1 MQKKT
6 NPIESQTYR
15 LNKYIALCGSA
26 SSRRNA
32 DTLIE
37 AGQIHVN
44 GTPVTDFSFQV
55 NPATHKVTLRGVLIA
70 IQKERHYILLNKGK
84 DTISTTKDEK
94 NRKTIIDFLPYPF
107 KNELKPVGRL
117 DRNTTGLILLTND
130 GDLINLLTHP
140 THLVDKIYKV
150 TLDKKLNPE
159 DLERIQQGIELEDG
173 FFKPDAVEILDVHN
187 ALGVQIHSGKN
198 RIVRRYFEAFGFQVK
213 ALDRVFFAGLTKHK
227 LPRGKSRILTEKEVR
242 FLKASVKKNPKT
254 T

>member
-1 MQKKT
+1 MVMQKKT
-6 NPIESQTYR
+6 NPVESPSYR

-32 DTLIE
+32 DALIE
-37 AGQIHVN
+37 SGQININ
-44 GTPVTDFSFQV
+44 GSPVTDFSFQV
-55 NPATHKVTLRGVLIA
+55 DPSIHKVTLKGTPIN
-70 IQKERHYILLNKGK
+70 IQKERYYVLLNKGK

-94 NRKTIIDFLPYPF
+94 DRKTVIDFLPYPF

-140 THLVDKIYKV
+140 SHLVDKIYKV
-150 TLDKKLNPE
+150 TLDKKVNPD
-159 DLERIQQGIELEDG
+159 DLERIQNGIELEDG
-173 FFKPDAVEILDVHN
+173 FFKPDAIEPMDINN

-213 ALDRVFFAGLTKHK
+213 SLDRVFFAGLTKHQ
-227 LPRGKSRILTEKEVR
+227 LPRGKSRIITEKEVR
-242 FLKASVKKNPKT
+242 FLRASVKKKP
-254 T
+254 